1 MATRPEEGV
10 ARRRLR
16 RQRRQ
21 GRKLELHA
29 EAHAGNAG
37 RSRLR
42 QWACAV
48 SARYAD
54 WRPAPR
60 RARRSRECDRLG
72 QTLGDCGDCCERRNG
87 CPDLVAD
94 LVGTEKWVSRLGLQT
109 WSHPD
114 LVVVKMG
121 VQTWSWVSR
130 LGRVQTWS
138 WSPTWSYPTW
148 SPPRQGH
155 PDFHVPRLLITAH
168 TARNQPR

>member
-37 RSRLR
+37 RSCLR

-121 VQTWSWVSR
+121 VQTWSCPDLVVVSD
-130 LGRVQTWS
+130 LVLPDLVAAQTG
-138 WSPTWSYPTW
+138 